1 MFMLYP
7 LAIVFSFLMTLSS
20 MIKFNELVSFYSL
33 GFIPKKLI
41 KPFLFFAV
49 LITLFMYALQFSKLS
64 YANQYAK
71 AIKDNFNYKTYDLF
85 LKYKNNI
92 VYIKVINPFSK
103 MAWGVKV
110 FNYKNNE
117 LKKVISAK
125 KAVYKNNSWH
135 AKNAEILILNDDKWV
150 KKKKE
155 LVFLKNFTPKILT
168 NLKTL
173 DNISFYDAY
182 ILIRYFKDI
191 DLNMILSILFFKIF
205 TPLAMILIMI
215 YLFFTAPI
223 HVRVSN
229 VSMFIVKAVMLSV
242 LIWAVELMMFKFS
255 KQGIIPFWSI
265 AIVPLIILFFVL
277 RRDNDRL

>member
-1 MFMLYP
+1 MLYP

-33 GFIPKKLI
+33 GFTPKKLI
-41 KPFLFFAV
+41 KPFLFLAII
-49 LITLFMYALQFSKLS
+49 ITLFMYALQFSKLS

-71 AIKDNFNYKTYDLF
+71 AIKDNFNYKTYNLF
-85 LKYKNNI
+85 LKHKNSI

-110 FNYKNNE
+110 FKFKNYE
-117 LKKVISAK
+117 LKEIISAK
-125 KAVYKNNSWH
+125 KAVYKNSKWY
-135 AKNAEILILNDDKWV
+135 AKNAEILILSEDKWV
-150 KKKKE
+150 KKKKD

-191 DLNMILSILFFKIF
+191 DLNTILSILFFKIF

-223 HVRVSN
+223 HVRISN
-229 VSMFIVKAVMLSV
+229 VSMFIVKSVMISV

-265 AIVPLIILFFVL
+265 AIIPLIILFFVL

>member
-1 MFMLYP
+1 MLYP

-125 KAVYKNNSWH
+125 KAVYKM
-135 AKNAEILILNDDKWV
+135 
-150 KKKKE
+150 
-155 LVFLKNFTPKILT
+155 FL
-168 NLKTL
+168 
-173 DNISFYDAY
+173 
-182 ILIRYFKDI
+182 
-191 DLNMILSILFFKIF
+191 
-205 TPLAMILIMI
+205 
-215 YLFFTAPI
+215 
-223 HVRVSN
+223 
-229 VSMFIVKAVMLSV
+229 
-242 LIWAVELMMFKFS
+242 
-255 KQGIIPFWSI
+255 
-265 AIVPLIILFFVL
+265 
-277 RRDNDRL
+277 